1 MFYGRDGNIISYQQ
15 TYAGPMTPQGST
27 QSIITDRQAIEIL
40 FQNNEISSNSTVSQ
54 PILSYYRTLHLEDL
68 SMYGPVWF
76 VPVRDSSGETDICRV
91 DALERTII
99 SEPAAPLVPEEP
111 EEPEDAEEEPE
122 EDLQEDNSDGDFEES
137 GESDQSDE
145 TDE

>member
-1 MFYGRDGNIISYQQ
+1 
-15 TYAGPMTPQGST
+15 
-27 QSIITDRQAIEIL
+27 
-40 FQNNEISSNSTVSQ
+40 
-54 PILSYYRTLHLEDL
+54 
-68 SMYGPVWF
+68 MYGPVWF
-76 VPVRDSSGETDICRV
+76 VPVRDSSGERILRV

-137 GESDQSDE
+137 GESD
-145 TDE
+145 